1 MLALEFLAIMI
12 LEGSIMMAIAFV
24 IAYIITFPIFKIK
37 KIKDKKWEKNYGS
50 NEFSEDEES

>member
-12 LEGSIMMAIAFV
+12 LKGAIMMAIAFV
-24 IAYIITFPIFKIK
+24 IAYIITFPIF